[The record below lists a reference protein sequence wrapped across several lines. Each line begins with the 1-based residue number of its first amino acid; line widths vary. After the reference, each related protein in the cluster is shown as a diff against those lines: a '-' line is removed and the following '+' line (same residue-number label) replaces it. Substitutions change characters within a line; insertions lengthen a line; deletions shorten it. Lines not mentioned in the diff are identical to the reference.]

1 MIIPL
6 SLFGLIK
13 VETKHLIIDRTET
26 SNIFVKKINNLN
38 FNIIQIFKF

>member
-6 SLFGLIK
+6 SLLGLIK
-13 VETKHLIIDRTET
+13 VETKHLIIDSKET
-26 SNIFVKKINNLN
+26 SNIFDKINNLN